1 MNNDGYR
8 LPFDIREYL
17 RKKRASKILL
27 LSAIEIAIV
36 LTIIFAGERFFYDF
50 ALPSRI
56 TAYLIVA
63 LLPIVIFGRKLID
76 LPWKGTVIKVDVKT
90 MKRVTQY
97 GVRSRDN
104 LIYETNVL
112 FILIEKENGALVEK
126 EYLPQKNTVKVGDR
140 AYHFAGVPHIVYVH
154 DDKKAT
160 IRCGICGTKNEP
172 DADACWNCGLSL
184 IKPEE

>member
-1 MNNDGYR
+1 MKNDGYR

-17 RKKRASKILL
+17 RRKRTSKILL
-27 LSAIEIAIV
+27 LTLLEII
-36 LTIIFAGERFFYDF
+36 IIFFVIFMGELFFSDF

-56 TAYLIVA
+56 VIYVILI
-63 LLPIVIFGRKLID
+63 LLPPVLIGRKLID

-126 EYLPQKNTVKVGDR
+126 EYLPQKNTVEVGDR